1 MTEKQARKLAKEIVA
16 EEYAVSDEIWC
27 KRRVEYDSVAADYDK
42 DTIKDI
48 VFKMPNLLIKK
59 GGVPLD
65 ELADEYGFASTCD
78 LIDMFLAYT
87 PKRVRIEQLVTQF
100 LEENPQ
106 PSDDYDG
113 DVPF

>member
-16 EEYAVSDEIWC
+16 EEYAVSDEIRC
-27 KRRVEYDSVAADYDK
+27 KRRVDYDK